1 MINYLKKLSLILF
14 GTGVMLFVALLTS
27 CSSTQ
32 SVAVN
37 TDLSEKS
44 AYENFV
50 IGCKDYP
57 TVMKVYLDDALLA
70 RATPRNQI
78 VISLSQQRGRLYVD
92 NQVAAD
98 WPVSTGADTH
108 PTPVGNFRVRLKKKE
123 HASNRYGKIYD
134 AENKCIDNNADVFTN
149 PVPEGCRFEGSSM
162 PNWMRLTSDG
172 VGMHTGKVRAGK
184 RLSHGC
190 IRLPHSVA
198 CMLFDIVDYGSRV
211 AIIEDIEPGY
221 PVAEIMAQREIIAA
235 ESAAEAEPEELS
247 GETPDES

>member
-1 MINYLKKLSLILF
+1 MMIYFKKLSLVLF

-44 AYENFV
+44 EYEKFV
-50 IGCKDYP
+50 IGCKNYP
-57 TVMKVYLDDALLA
+57 TVMNVYLDDVLLA
-70 RATPRNQI
+70 KATPKDPI
-78 VISLSQQRGRLYVD
+78 IISLSQQRGRLYVD

-123 HASNRYGKIYD
+123 HASNRYGKIYN

-190 IRLPHSVA
+190 IRLPHVVA
-198 CMLFDIVDYGSRV
+198 CKLFDIVGYGTRV

-221 PVAEIMAQREIIAA
+221 PVAEIMAKREIMAA
-235 ESAAEAEPEELS
+235 ESAAEAEPEELP
-247 GETPDES
+247 GESEEES